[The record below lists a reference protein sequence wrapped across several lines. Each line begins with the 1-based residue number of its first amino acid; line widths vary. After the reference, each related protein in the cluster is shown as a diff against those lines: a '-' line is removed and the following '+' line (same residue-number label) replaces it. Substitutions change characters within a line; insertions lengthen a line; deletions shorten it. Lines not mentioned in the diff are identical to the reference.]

1 LALMQQPASGIAL
14 GSSAWPGLGIRRP
27 ADLRVLA
34 ATGAAAV
41 FTDLAVRSGVTGL
54 AGTLLIVLV
63 SASLLGSGRVSNPQ
77 ARALIV
83 AAPVFGLWLFVRT
96 SPWLVPLDILA
107 SGGLLVLGASFASGG
122 TVLDLSIPS
131 ALGRALHAI
140 AHGVAAPPFLAA
152 PLDRIRRRLHAGR
165 SGHVQWRAVLRGV
178 GLAVPVLLVLGLL
191 LASADAVFAS
201 IFRLDVDVDPATIVF
216 HAALLLVGA
225 WGMAGLLRL
234 ASAEPAARSRG
245 TSWRLG
251 SLEATIVLGSVVAL
265 FATFAGAQLVALSG
279 GGRRV
284 IETAGLTYAD
294 YARSG
299 FFQLLWV
306 AGLTLCLLLAVR
318 AATDLGTGGARR
330 RFVALSEIVVV
341 LTLLIVVVA
350 VRRMHLYEQ
359 AYGLTMLRLYVELFT
374 LWIGAVFVMLG
385 LSLAG
390 AWARR
395 AWLVP
400 AAVAAALVLL
410 LGLNVANPEAIVV
423 RHNVAHAERTGRF
436 DPAYLAELSED
447 AVPTLVG
454 ELPRL
459 AGTDRAEVLRR
470 LCPPELLR
478 FKGWAAYN
486 VSLDVAYEKLVAAC
500 QSGGLPG

>member
-1 LALMQQPASGIAL
+1 MQQPATGIAL
-14 GSSAWPGLGIRRP
+14 GLPAWPGLRIRRP
-27 ADLRVLA
+27 ADLGVLA
-34 ATGAAAV
+34 ATLAAAV
-41 FTDLAVRSGVTGL
+41 LTDLAVRSGVTGL
-54 AGTLLIVLV
+54 AGALLIVV
-63 SASLLGSGRVSNPQ
+63 ASALLLGSGRVANPQ

-83 AAPVFGLWLFVRT
+83 AAPVFGLWLLVRA

-107 SGGLLVLGASFASGG
+107 SGGLMVLGASFASGG
-122 TVLDLSIPS
+122 TVLDLSIPG
-131 ALGRALHAI
+131 ALGRALHAV
-140 AHGVAAPPFLAA
+140 AHAVASPLFLAT
-152 PLDRIRRRLHAGR
+152 PLDRIRRRLGAGR
-165 SGHVQWRAVLRGV
+165 SANSQWGAILRGV
-178 GLAVPVLLVLGLL
+178 GLAFPVLIVLGVL

-201 IFRLDVDVDPATIVF
+201 IFRLDVDPATIAV
-216 HAALLLVGA
+216 HTALLLVGA
-225 WGMAGLLRL
+225 WGMAGLFRL
-234 ASAEPAARSRG
+234 ASADPAGRPRRP
-245 TSWRLG
+245 SWRLG
-251 SLEATIVLGSVVAL
+251 TVEATVVLASVVAL
-265 FATFAGAQLVALSG
+265 FATFAGAQVLALSG
-279 GGRRV
+279 GGRRI

-318 AATDLGTGGARR
+318 AATDLGTVAAHR
-330 RFVALSEIVVV
+330 RFIALSEIVVV

-350 VRRMHLYEQ
+350 IRRMRLYEQ

-374 LWIGAVFVMLG
+374 MWIGAVFVMLG
-385 LSLAG
+385 LSVAG
-390 AWARR
+390 LWAPR

-400 AAVAAALVLL
+400 AAVAAGLVLL
-410 LGLNVANPEAIVV
+410 LGLNVANPESVVV

-459 AGTDRAEVLRR
+459 AEADRAEVLLR
-470 LCPPELLR
+470 LCPPEPLR

-500 QSGGLPG
+500 A

>member
-1 LALMQQPASGIAL
+1 MQPPASGIEL
-14 GSSAWPGLGIRRP
+14 RSPAWPVLGVRRP

-34 ATGAAAV
+34 ATAAAAV
-41 FTDLAVRSGVTGL
+41 LTDLAVRSGVTGL
-54 AGTLLIVLV
+54 AGTLLIVLA

-83 AAPVFGLWLFVRT
+83 AAPVFGLWLAVRT

-107 SGGLLVLGASFASGG
+107 SGGLLLLGASFASGG
-122 TVLDLSIPS
+122 TVLDLSLPN
-131 ALGRALHAI
+131 ALGRALHAV
-140 AHGVAAPPFLAA
+140 AHGVAAPPFLAT
-152 PLDRIRRRLHAGR
+152 PLDRIRQRLRAGR
-165 SGHVQWRAVLRGV
+165 SGNVPWRAALRGI

-201 IFRLDVDVDPATIVF
+201 IFRLDVAVDPATIVV
-216 HAALLLVGA
+216 HAALFLVGA

-234 ASAEPAARSRG
+234 ASAEPAVRSRG

-251 SLEATIVLGSVVAL
+251 SLEATIVLASMVAL
-265 FATFAGAQLVALSG
+265 FATFAATQLVALSS

-306 AGLTLCLLLAVR
+306 AGLTLCLLLAIR
-318 AATDLGTGGARR
+318 AATDLRAVAARR
-330 RFVALSEIVVV
+330 RFLVLSEIVVA

-385 LSLAG
+385 FSLAG
-390 AWARR
+390 LWARR
-395 AWLVP
+395 VWLVP
-400 AAVAAALVLL
+400 AAVATGLLLL
-410 LGLNVANPEAIVV
+410 LGLNVANPESVVV

-436 DPAYLAELSED
+436 DPAYLGQLSED
-447 AVPTLVG
+447 AIPTLLG

-459 AGTDRAEVLRR
+459 AETDRAEVLRR
-470 LCPPELLR
+470 LCPPEPLR

-486 VSLDVAYEKLVAAC
+486 VSLDVAYEKLASAC
-500 QSGGLPG
+500 P